1 MLALEIEQMLT
12 KPDYIVYNNNTKTF
26 LNVCRNYHM
35 WLDNMRCTDAYT
47 ALTFVY
53 WSLQLVDVW
62 RRYVTDNMTCLQLSD
77 SLYTCYKTKHRNIET
92 YTNLRCPP
100 ISNFDDCFLFVRFWR
115 TVLLWTVSG
124 SDMSHMPSAAKCF
137 WLILPGST
145 VPKTTGHHLPSW
157 CWVIHLTCIWMWQCY
172 V

>member
-53 WSLQLVDVW
+53 WSLQLADVW
-62 RRYVTDNMTCLQLSD
+62 RRYVTDNMTCLQFTHDFRGEMFLAHIARQ
-77 SLYTCYKTKHRNIET
+77 HRTEN
-92 YTNLRCPP
+92 YWSPP
-100 ISNFDDCFLFVRFWR
+100 
-115 TVLLWTVSG
+115 TVLVLGNQFDLHMDVAMLCVS
-124 SDMSHMPSAAKCF
+124 SLDK
-137 WLILPGST
+137 
-145 VPKTTGHHLPSW
+145 VNE
-157 CWVIHLTCIWMWQCY
+157 TCTIKIVC
-172 V
+172 